1 MLTRLGN
8 IARMD
13 ELIRIAAFEWLEK
26 QASLYDDVLP
36 RKVLE
41 EGFYYQNQRIVL
53 IGAKGIWKPK
63 TLQLPISITTTADSP
78 YDDAFTKENFLKYR
92 YRGTD
97 PYHPDNVG
105 LREIMRKQIP
115 LIYFHGIV
123 KGKYLATWPVYI
135 FHDSIQEL
143 TFTVAVDEVRL
154 VKTDMVHEDPETY
167 YRRSYLTSNIKLRL
181 HQRSFRERV
190 LLAYQNQC
198 TFCKLKH
205 IELLDAAHIIPDSE
219 EHGQPIVQNGLS
231 LCKIHHATFDKNI
244 IGITPDF
251 TIKVR
256 KDILGETN
264 GPMLKFGIQ
273 SLDNNKIIL
282 PRHKSDWPDRE
293 RLEERY
299 QQFKSA

>member
-1 MLTRLGN
+1 
-8 IARMD
+8 MD
-13 ELIRIAAFEWLEK
+13 EQIRIAAFDWLER
-26 QASLYDDVLP
+26 QASLYDDVMP

-63 TLQLPISITTTADSP
+63 TLQLPISITTTVDSP
-78 YDDAFTKENFLKYR
+78 YDDALTNENFLKYR

-105 LREIMRKQIP
+105 LREIMRNQIP

-135 FHDSIQEL
+135 IHDSIQEL
-143 TFTVAVDEVRL
+143 TFTVAVDEARL
-154 VKTDMVHEDPETY
+154 VNTGMVQEDPATY
-167 YRRSYLTSNIKLRL
+167 YRRSYLTSNMKIRL

-231 LCKIHHATFDKNI
+231 LCKIHHAAFDKNI

-256 KDILGETN
+256 RDILEETD
-264 GPMLKFGIQ
+264 GPMLIFGIQ
-273 SLDNNKIIL
+273 SLENNKIIL
-282 PRHKSDWPDRE
+282 PKDKRNWPDRD
-293 RLEERY
+293 RLEVRY

>member
-1 MLTRLGN
+1 
-8 IARMD
+8 MD
-13 ELIRIAAFEWLEK
+13 ELIRITAFEWLK
-26 QASLYDDVLP
+26 RQVLLYDDVLP

-41 EGFYYQNQRIVL
+41 EGFYYKNQRIVL

-63 TLQLPISITTTADSP
+63 ILQLPISITTTADSP
-78 YDDAFTKENFLKYR
+78 YDDAFTNENFLKYR
-92 YRGTD
+92 YRGIN
-97 PYHPDNVG
+97 PNHPDNVG
-105 LREIMRKQIP
+105 LRKIMRKQIP

-135 FHDSIQEL
+135 IRDSIQEL
-143 TFTVAVDEVRL
+143 TFTVAVDEARL
-154 VKTDMVHEDPETY
+154 VKTCVVREDPETY

-181 HQRSFRERV
+181 HQKSFRERV

-198 TFCKLKH
+198 TLCKLRH

-219 EHGQPIVQNGLS
+219 KHGQPIIQNGLS
-231 LCKIHHATFDKNI
+231 LCKIHHAAFDKNI
-244 IGITPDF
+244 ISITPDY

-256 KDILGETN
+256 RDILEETD

-273 SLDNNKIIL
+273 LLDNNKIIL
-282 PRHKSDWPDRE
+282 PKYKSDWPDRE

-299 QQFKSA
+299 QQFKSAG

>member
-1 MLTRLGN
+1 
-8 IARMD
+8 MD
-13 ELIRIAAFEWLEK
+13 EQIRIAAFDWLER
-26 QASLYDDVLP
+26 QASLYDDVMP

-63 TLQLPISITTTADSP
+63 MLQLPISITTTVDSP
-78 YDDAFTKENFLKYR
+78 YDDALTNENFLKYR

-105 LREIMRKQIP
+105 LREIMRNQIP

-135 FHDSIQEL
+135 IHDSIQEL
-143 TFTVAVDEVRL
+143 TFTVAVDEARL
-154 VKTDMVHEDPETY
+154 VNTGMVQEDPATY
-167 YRRSYLTSNIKLRL
+167 YRRSYLTSNMKIRL

-231 LCKIHHATFDKNI
+231 LCKIHHAAFDKNI

-256 KDILGETN
+256 RDILEETD
-264 GPMLKFGIQ
+264 GPMLIFGIQ
-273 SLDNNKIIL
+273 SLENNKIIL
-282 PRHKSDWPDRE
+282 PKDKRNWPDRD
-293 RLEERY
+293 RLEVRY

>member
-135 FHDSIQEL
+135 IHDSIQEL

-219 EHGQPIVQNGLS
+219 EHGQPVVQNGLS